1 MSFLSFRCYETRRI
15 FLNRYITRSN
25 ILGILVIHSIAG
37 IKPKYYLPIKQSN
50 NQTIKQSNNQ
60 SINQSNNQTI
70 KQSNNQSNN
79 QTINQSN
86 KQFKL
91 FDHAIRHH
99 PSDAILLNN
108 NVLLS
113 PESCK

>member
-50 NQTIKQSNNQ
+50 NQTIKQSINQ
-60 SINQSNNQTI
+60 SINQTIKQSINQSIKQSNNQTI
-70 KQSNNQSNN
+70 KQSIKQSNN
-79 QTINQSN
+79 QSIKQTI
-86 KQFKL
+86 
-91 FDHAIRHH
+91 
-99 PSDAILLNN
+99 
-108 NVLLS
+108 
-113 PESCK
+113 

>member
-25 ILGILVIHSIAG
+25 ILGILVIHSKAG
-37 IKPKYYLPIKQSN
+37 IKPKYYLPIKQSS
-50 NQTIKQSNNQ
+50 NQAIKQS
-60 SINQSNNQTI
+60 SKQSNNQTI
-70 KQSNNQSNN
+70 KQ
-79 QTINQSN
+79 
-86 KQFKL
+86 FKL
-91 FDHAIRHH
+91 FDHTIRHH